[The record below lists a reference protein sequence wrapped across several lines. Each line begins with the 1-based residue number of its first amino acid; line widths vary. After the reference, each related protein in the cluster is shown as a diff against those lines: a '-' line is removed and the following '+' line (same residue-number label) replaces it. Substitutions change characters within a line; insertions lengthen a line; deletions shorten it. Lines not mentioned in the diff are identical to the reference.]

1 MRNLIGNHSQDKMI
15 MKFKIRPQLKHV
27 AAIATLL
34 AVSAQAAYKDH
45 PLLSGMPGYS
55 IDDVKIAEF
64 GAINNGKTY
73 WCDKSRQCN
82 EKDQGFSL
90 DGKLTAEGKVTE
102 LNYSN
107 KGSGSTLAVARNYE
121 NAIKSLGG
129 KKVSWLE
136 GHEGDQVYLVEKDGR
151 KVWIALQNFYATGYK
166 LTFIEQQAMTQGVT
180 AGQMSDMLN
189 KQGFAILYINF
200 DHNKSELKPDSSAVI
215 GQIVK
220 LLNQEKSLRL
230 SVEGHTDN
238 AGNVVDN
245 KKLSEARAASVVK
258 AIADTGIDGKRLES
272 KGFGSAV
279 SIADNRL
286 EEGRAKNRRVELVR
300 VK

>member
-1 MRNLIGNHSQDKMI
+1 MTITFGIKPL
-15 MKFKIRPQLKHV
+15 FKHV
-27 AAIATLL
+27 AVITALMTLS
-34 AVSAQAAYKDH
+34 VQAAYKDH

-55 IDDVKIAEF
+55 IDDVKISEF
-64 GAINNGKTY
+64 GTINSGKTY

-82 EKDQGFSL
+82 EKDPGFGP
-90 DGKLTAEGKVTE
+90 DGKLTVEGKVTE

-107 KGSGSTLAVARNYE
+107 KGSGSTLAVSRNYE
-121 NAIKSLGG
+121 NAIKSLDG
-129 KKVSWLE
+129 KKVSWLD
-136 GHEGDQVYLVEKDGR
+136 GYEGDQVYLVEKEGR
-151 KVWIALQNFYATGYK
+151 KVWIALQNFYSTGYK

-200 DHNKSELKPDSSAVI
+200 DYNKSELKPDSLGVI
-215 GQIVK
+215 EQIVK
-220 LLNQEKSLRL
+220 LLNQEKALRL

-238 AGNVVDN
+238 AGNFADN
-245 KKLSEARAASVVK
+245 KKLSEARAASVAK
-258 AIADTGIDGKRLES
+258 AIEKSGIDGKRLES

-286 EEGRAKNRRVELVR
+286 EEGRAKNRRVELVK